1 MYSDMTRHP
10 GTGPRRP
17 GKQTGDRCAQHPLSL
32 LVLALLAS
40 LAMAPAASAQ
50 KGPLGD
56 DPLPRSPLEVLL
68 EQRAALDLSSDQLT
82 RLDEIRGRLAS
93 DNEPLVNQMMTL
105 RTEWQQARRAAR
117 NGRGPDAAERVARI
131 RADAE
136 ELRGRIQQNNRT
148 AMQAVNQ
155 LLRPAQRKQLRGIVQ
170 ERRQQPAGRR
180 AGRAAKAGDSR

>member
-1 MYSDMTRHP
+1 MYSDVIRGLHLGRRTP
-10 GTGPRRP
+10 GGR
-17 GKQTGDRCAQHPLSL
+17 TGDRAAQRRPLL
-32 LVLALLAS
+32 LVLTLLAS
-40 LAMAPAASAQ
+40 LAWVPAASAQ
-50 KGPLGD
+50 SGASAD

-68 EQRAALDLSSDQLT
+68 EQRAALNLSSDQLA

-105 RTEWQQARRAAR
+105 RTQWQQARRAAR
-117 NGRGPDAAERVARI
+117 NGRGPEAAERVARI

-180 AGRAAKAGDSR
+180 AGRASNAGDSR